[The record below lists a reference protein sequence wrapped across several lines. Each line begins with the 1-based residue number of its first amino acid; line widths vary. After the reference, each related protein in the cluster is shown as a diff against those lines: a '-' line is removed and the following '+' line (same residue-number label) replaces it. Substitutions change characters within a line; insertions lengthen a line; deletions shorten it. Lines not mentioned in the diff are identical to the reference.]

1 MMRLVRLSGGA
12 AGAVVAITL
21 ASGAPGFFDPSLA
34 GRLLLAAW
42 ITAATER

>member
-21 ASGAPGFFDPSLA
+21 ARGAPGFFDPSLA